1 MPTLADLR
9 QALHITRSS
18 GIARRYFVT
27 NGFDGALAM
36 LGLLMGFRTAG
47 SADVRVALAACL
59 GTAIALGSSGIASA
73 YISEAAERRRGLAE
87 LQDAMLKELGDSAH
101 GRAARWAPLLIALV
115 NGTAPFVIA
124 LLIMSPLW
132 FSNVGKFAG
141 LPPYDAAIAIAFT
154 LIFLLG
160 TFLGRVGGYHWLAA
174 GLRTTAIGL
183 VTAAIIVLVG
193 PA

>member
-1 MPTLADLR
+1 MPILAEIR
-9 QALHITRSS
+9 QTLHITQSS

-47 SADVRVALAACL
+47 SSDIRVALAACV

-87 LQDAMLKELGDSAH
+87 LQDAVLKELGDSVH
-101 GRAARWAPLLIALV
+101 GRAARWAPLLVALV
-115 NGTAPFVIA
+115 NGIAPFAMA
-124 LLIMSPLW
+124 LLIMVPLW
-132 FSNVGKFAG
+132 LSAAGKSTG
-141 LPPYDAAIAIAFT
+141 LPPYDAAIVIAFV
-154 LIFLLG
+154 LIFFLG
-160 TFLGRVGGYHWLAA
+160 IFLGRIGGYHWLTA

-183 VTAAIIVLVG
+183 VTAGIIVLVDPG
-193 PA
+193 